1 MQFFIYYFWFLS
13 KMLIYTFYY
22 SLNIC
27 VCCAIENKIIVVLV
41 FAKKIKFSS
50 QYFGDFVKLNGIVW
64 WYYFFYKISSF
75 FFYLIVLYCLIFSY
89 SNSCLCHYLKIFLD
103 NKKKTNF
110 LCVCSNHISIVKLLF
125 IVGYCLIMLGFF
137 LR

>member
-27 VCCAIENKIIVVLV
+27 VCCAIEKKIIVVLV

-103 NKKKTNF
+103 NKKKKLF
-110 LCVCSNHISIVKLLF
+110 CVCRNHISSVKLLF
-125 IVGYCLIMLGFF
+125 IVGYCLIMLGVF